1 MIPIEISHFPDKTD
15 KQTLHLCMLPVM
27 AKPSNSYVESTVF
40 N

>member
-1 MIPIEISHFPDKTD
+1 MFPIEISHFPDKTD

-27 AKPSNSYVESTVF
+27 AKHYNTDVESTVF